1 MVSRTA
7 LVTGSAGGIGDAI
20 ARALQ
25 GAGLEVI
32 GVDRQEHPHTGLA
45 HYELVDLAD
54 PVACASLMARVGP
67 VDVLVNNASVLVV
80 RSLEEMELDDFDT
93 LFDINLRAPVLLT
106 RAALPGMIE
115 RGWGRIINLS
125 SVGARTGGVSQSAV
139 YNMTKAGIGSF
150 TRFVA
155 RHYAAHGITSNA
167 IAPGAIV
174 SGMTSHLSPEDISAV
189 VAQVPA
195 GRMAHAD
202 EVAAAAV
209 FLASEGAAY
218 VNGVTLDVNGGW
230 VMA

>member
-115 RGWGRIINLS
+115 RGWGTNHQPVECGRPHGRGVAVCRLQHDQGRHRIVH
-125 SVGARTGGVSQSAV
+125 SVRRTALRR
-139 YNMTKAGIGSF
+139 
-150 TRFVA
+150 TRHHLERDCPGRDRL
-155 RHYAAHGITSNA
+155 RHDLT
-167 IAPGAIV
+167 
-174 SGMTSHLSPEDISAV
+174 PEPRGH
-189 VAQVPA
+189 QRGCRPRCLPA
-195 GRMAHAD
+195 GWPTLTKLQRRRCSLRARARPMLMA
-202 EVAAAAV
+202 
-209 FLASEGAAY
+209 
-218 VNGVTLDVNGGW
+218 
-230 VMA
+230 